1 MDRKKLIL
9 AGIAAAGAA
18 IYLAAGSQPAT
29 ACNRT
34 AGCAMDVLQEG
45 RDMMQDGR
53 AAENMRAGQEN
64 IAAFKRQQA
73 ADEAAIRAR
82 SARK

>member
-1 MDRKKLIL
+1 MDRKAFIRT
-9 AGIAAAGAA
+9 AVVMTGVA
-18 IYLAAGSQPAT
+18 ICLSFGSQPAT

-45 RDMMQDGR
+45 HDMMQDGR
-53 AAENMRAGQEN
+53 AAENMRAAQEN
-64 IAAFKRQQA
+64 INAFKRQQA

>member
-1 MDRKKLIL
+1 MNSKALVL
-9 AGIAAAGAA
+9 AGAA
-18 IYLAAGSQPAT
+18 AVLTALFLQAASQPAA

-45 RDMMQDGR
+45 HDMMQSGR
-53 AAENMRAGQEN
+53 MADNMRAAQEN

-73 ADEAAIRAR
+73 ADEAAMRAR
-82 SARK
+82 ATRR

>member
-1 MDRKKLIL
+1 MLIL

-18 IYLAAGSQPAT
+18 IFLSAGSQPAT

-34 AGCAMDVLQEG
+34 AGCAMDALQEG
-45 RDMMQDGR
+45 HDMMQDGR
-53 AAENMRAGQEN
+53 AAENMRAAQEN
-64 IAAFKRQQA
+64 INAFKRQQA

>member
-1 MDRKKLIL
+1 
-9 AGIAAAGAA
+9 
-18 IYLAAGSQPAT
+18 
-29 ACNRT
+29 
-34 AGCAMDVLQEG
+34 MDVLQEG

>member
-1 MDRKKLIL
+1 MMKLNSLVL
-9 AGIAAAGAA
+9 AMGFGLVAAAM
-18 IYLAAGSQPAT
+18 YSLPAE

-45 RDMMQDGR
+45 GDMMQRGR
-53 AAENMRAGQEN
+53 MAENMRAGQEN

-73 ADEAAIRAR
+73 ADEAAMRAR
-82 SARK
+82 SAAK

>member
-1 MDRKKLIL
+1 MDRKILIL

-18 IYLAAGSQPAT
+18 IYLTVGSLPAR

-34 AGCAMDVLQEG
+34 AGCTMDVLQEG
-45 RDMMQDGR
+45 HDMMQDGR

-64 IAAFKRQQA
+64 IAAFRRQQA

-82 SARK
+82 AARQ